1 MNGSPLPIPSPWGR
15 FPQVLPALALGAVL
29 GGIAACGAG
38 SAPPTAPLQGVTPAA
53 AESPAPEATA
63 QDDCLTWADYQGQAA
78 TQGDEVAPWLQ
89 MPPGFETGC
98 VFRAGMGMGNPLYIL
113 PNGQPLTTVGDPSQG
128 AIVPEEPIPW
138 FGGDEVDLE
147 ALAAREAE
155 GTLLAYFFAC
165 TTQGAFEQNCAGFS
179 QERPYLIESGASCFQ
194 GFCLQAAGLTPE
206 ARLAL
211 WSGFPG
217 EATEGGLSAE
227 QRTARQNFQTVAIG
241 QFFPEEPVMG
251 LDPEAIA
258 LEALGRTT
266 LQEGEEP
273 TQVETLGTYP
283 NYLVV
288 LVTNF
293 GQADD
298 AVGGER
304 YRLEFTYGDNDRV
317 ILTWMGQQRYCRRG
331 TPPGWSAQWCP

>member
-1 MNGSPLPIPSPWGR
+1 M
-15 FPQVLPALALGAVL
+15 LPALPLWCRRPGVSPVLALGAVL
-29 GGIAACGAG
+29 VGACGAV
-38 SAPPTAPLQGVTPAA
+38 SSPPEAIPPTQPMAEIPAA
-53 AESPAPEATA
+53 EATTKGN
-63 QDDCLTWADYQGQAA
+63 CLTWADYQAQAQA
-78 TQGDEVAPWLQ
+78 QGDDVALWLQ
-89 MPPGFETGC
+89 MPPGFEAGC

-113 PNGQPLTTVGDPSQG
+113 PNGQPLTTVGDPALAASG
-128 AIVPEEPIPW
+128 AEDPIPW
-138 FGGDEVDLE
+138 FSGDGVDLA
-147 ALAAREAE
+147 ALATKEAE

-217 EATEGGLSAE
+217 EAGADGLSAE
-227 QRTARQNFQTVAIG
+227 QRTARQEFEPVAID

-273 TQVETLGTYP
+273 TQVETLGSYP
-283 NYLVV
+283 DYLVV
-288 LVTNF
+288 LVTNM

-298 AVGGER
+298 SVGGQR
-304 YRLEFTYGDNDRV
+304 YRLEFAYGDNDQV
-317 ILTWMGQQRYCRRG
+317 MLTWMGQQRYCRRS
-331 TPPGWSAQWCP
+331 TPPGWSSALCP